1 MTDAL
6 FEADDDAN
14 TPLMPSER
22 EGLIPT
28 YIATRAELN
37 EAEQANI
44 NEADRWAFSRR
55 RGDVLTPQ
63 FLLQL
68 HRRMLGRVW
77 RWAGRLRATERNIGI
92 APYLIETE
100 LRRLTDDARF
110 WVDHQSFEPDE
121 IAVRFHHR
129 LVAIHPFA
137 NGNGRH
143 SRLAADLLIVQL
155 GGRRFTWGRANL
167 VTAATTRRQY
177 VQALRAADGHD
188 IRPLL
193 AFARS

>member
-6 FEADDDAN
+6 FEADDGAN

-63 FLLQL
+63 F
-68 HRRMLGRVW
+68 
-77 RWAGRLRATERNIGI
+77 
-92 APYLIETE
+92 
-100 LRRLTDDARF
+100 
-110 WVDHQSFEPDE
+110 
-121 IAVRFHHR
+121 
-129 LVAIHPFA
+129 
-137 NGNGRH
+137 
-143 SRLAADLLIVQL
+143 
-155 GGRRFTWGRANL
+155 
-167 VTAATTRRQY
+167 
-177 VQALRAADGHD
+177 
-188 IRPLL
+188 
-193 AFARS
+193 